1 MTQRTGGALT
11 PERILA
17 FVDGELSEAEHREV
31 AAAIA
36 ADPAAQA
43 MAAAM
48 RSSAAAAAPAFD
60 EALEAPWPPRLTTL
74 LAAAQPDGE
83 PRVVAFTRQ
92 RRTGGAWRLA
102 IAASLAALLLGLA
115 GGYTLRGF
123 DVPLRLAG
131 DGQGDPAAA
140 RFTAA
145 LHQVLDRDRTGDTVD
160 YSLPTASASGRVT
173 LLGPVQTRS
182 GMACREFSHAARRGN
197 QSRTDNGIACRSAG
211 GGWEILLLPVAQ

>member
-1 MTQRTGGALT
+1 MTQPTEALT

-17 FVDGELSEAEHREV
+17 FVDGELSGAEHREV

-60 EALEAPWPPRLTTL
+60 EALAAPWPPRLAAL
-74 LAAAQPDGE
+74 LAAAEPEGK
-83 PRVVAFTRQ
+83 PRVVAFPRPQ
-92 RRTGGAWRLA
+92 RTGGAWRLA

-131 DGQGDPAAA
+131 DSQGDPAAA

-145 LHQVLDRDRTGDTVD
+145 LYQALDRDRAGDSVD
-160 YSLPTASASGRVT
+160 YSMPTASASGRVT
-173 LLGPVQTRS
+173 LLGNVQTRS
-182 GMACREFSHAARRGN
+182 GMACREFTHVATRANR
-197 QSRTDNGIACRSAG
+197 SRTDNGIACRSAG